1 MSLSDQAYEQIRKE
15 IITCVLAPGQQIAQS
30 QFVERFNLG
39 VTPVRE
45 ALTRLAH
52 EGLVMPIPRFGYVIT
67 PLRLTDIADMY
78 EYRLVLET
86 AAIRRVCE
94 QASDEQIAEIAAAAN
109 FTYDFSQPE
118 HHTDFLQRNA
128 EFHTQLA
135 RLSGIRRL
143 ADSLRQLLDELTRIF
158 YIGLYL
164 RDSTEEMRS
173 EHVALANAL
182 LARDAD
188 LAVETMRSQIIR
200 SQQRVVE
207 ALQKGILTTDAGLEN
222 NSNSIPTI
230 TIRGDHRP

>member
-1 MSLSDQAYEQIRKE
+1 MALSDQAYEQIRQE
-15 IITCVLAPGQQIAQS
+15 IITCALAPGQQIAQS

-52 EGLVMPIPRFGYVIT
+52 EGLVQPIPRFGYLVT
-67 PLRLTDIADMY
+67 PIRLTDIADLY

-94 QASDEQIAEIAAAAN
+94 QATDTQIAEIAAAAN
-109 FTYDFSQPE
+109 FTYDFSQPQ

-128 EFHTQLA
+128 EFHTRLA

-143 ADSLRQLLDELTRIF
+143 ADALRQLLDELTRIF

-164 RDSTEEMRS
+164 RDSAEEMRA
-173 EHVALANAL
+173 EHVALAGAL
-182 LARDAD
+182 LARDTD
-188 LAVETMRSQIIR
+188 LAVETMRAQIVR

-207 ALQKGILTTDAGLEN
+207 ALQKGILTTDTGLEN
-222 NSNSIPTI
+222 FANPNPTV